1 MCVVH
6 DDMCWQS
13 SRWVL
18 QRGFPRIDPR
28 VGKQRLTIL
37 LVRSLRDATLSLG
50 ARADKKKIKIK
61 KLFSFLPHPLVHS
74 IALLLKVSKLPFYW
88 CRRDSIYFKPITQHF
103 HLQCESPPNI
113 RADVHI
119 SISSPYYNIAQE
131 KPLNNAWP
139 R

>member
-28 VGKQRLTIL
+28 VGKQLLTIL

-50 ARADKKKIKIK
+50 ARADKKKKVVF
-61 KLFSFLPHPLVHS
+61 FS
-74 IALLLKVSKLPFYW
+74 
-88 CRRDSIYFKPITQHF
+88 
-103 HLQCESPPNI
+103 
-113 RADVHI
+113 
-119 SISSPYYNIAQE
+119 SSPAHSLHLSSSKDIQTSFFIGAGEMASTLNQLHSTSTSSASLRQTSMQTCTSPSQVLIIISPKK